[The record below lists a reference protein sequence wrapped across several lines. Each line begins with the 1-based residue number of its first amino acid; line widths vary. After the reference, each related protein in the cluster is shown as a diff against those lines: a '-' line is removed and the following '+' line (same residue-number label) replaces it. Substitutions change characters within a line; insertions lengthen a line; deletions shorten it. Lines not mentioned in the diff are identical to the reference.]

1 MKHNTTYGN
10 LGGKQKMKK
19 VLALILAIVLIVGL
33 SACQAQPAAPAQ
45 AEQPVDT
52 KIVITDLKGRE
63 ITLDKVPERIVSLS
77 PANTEILYAVGAG
90 SKVVGVT
97 SYCDFPAEVKD
108 VEKIGSFEGPN
119 LELIQKANPDVV
131 LAGGYIQEDLIAS
144 LEQLNI
150 PVISTEAT
158 DFNSIFDSIALIGKI
173 SGNDQ
178 KAEEVVKG
186 MKDKIAEIQ
195 FKVKGHAPKSAFYV
209 VWTDPLTTAG
219 SGTFINDVIKAAG
232 GVNTAEKVEF
242 WAKYSAEELVKD
254 NPEYLLS
261 AIHSTNEGITAD
273 FFKQSPVFKN
283 LDSVKNGKVHLMSD
297 DNVVSRPGPRI
308 VQAIEEVAK
317 VLHGDMVKF

>member
-1 MKHNTTYGN
+1 
-10 LGGKQKMKK
+10 MKK
-19 VLALILAIVLIVGL
+19 ILALILAIVLVVGL
-33 SACQAQPAAPAQ
+33 SACQAQQTAAPTPT
-45 AEQPVDT
+45 EQPAVDT
-52 KIVITDLKGRE
+52 KIVITDLKGRQ
-63 ITLDKVPERIVSLS
+63 ITLDKAPERIVSLS
-77 PANTEILYAVGAG
+77 PANTEILFAVGAG
-90 SKVVGVT
+90 DKVVGVT
-97 SYCDFPAEVKD
+97 SFCDFPAEVKD

-119 LELIQKANPDVV
+119 LELIQKAKPDVV

-158 DFNSIFDSIALIGKI
+158 DFNSIFDSIALIGKV
-173 SGNDQ
+173 SGNEQ
-178 KAEEVVKG
+178 KAAEVVKG

-195 FKVKGHAPKSAFYV
+195 DKVKGQTPKSVFYV

-232 GVNTAEKVEF
+232 GINTAEKVEY

-261 AIHSTNEGITAD
+261 SLHATNEGVTVD
-273 FFKQSPVFKN
+273 FYKQSPVFKN
-283 LDSVKNGKVHLMSD
+283 LDSVKNGKVYLMSD

-308 VQAIEEVAK
+308 VQAIEEIAK
-317 VLHGDMVKF
+317 ALHGDIIK

>member
-1 MKHNTTYGN
+1 
-10 LGGKQKMKK
+10 LKK
-19 VLALILAIVLIVGL
+19 ILALVLTVVLLLAFT
-33 SACQAQPAAPAQ
+33 ACQAQPPVTPATT
-45 AEQPVDT
+45 EQPAADT
-52 KIVITDLKGRE
+52 KIEITDLKGRQ

-77 PANTEILYAVGAG
+77 PANTEILFAVGAG
-90 SKVVGVT
+90 DKVVGVT

-158 DFNSIFDSIALIGKI
+158 DFNSIFDSITLIGKI

-178 KAEEVVKG
+178 KAAEVVKG
-186 MKDKIAEIQ
+186 MQDKIAEIQ
-195 FKVKGHAPKSAFYV
+195 FKVKGHTPKSVFYV

-242 WAKYSAEELVKD
+242 WAKYSTEELIKD

-261 AIHSTNEGITAD
+261 AIHSTNEGITVD
-273 FFKQSPVFKN
+273 FFKESPIFKN
-283 LDSVKNGKVHLMSD
+283 LDSVKNGKVYLMSD
-297 DNVVSRPGPRI
+297 DNVISRPGPRI
-308 VQAIEEVAK
+308 VQAIEEVSMI
-317 VLHGDMVKF
+317 LHGHMMK

>member
-1 MKHNTTYGN
+1 
-10 LGGKQKMKK
+10 MKK
-19 VLALILAIVLIVGL
+19 VLAFILAITLIIGL
-33 SACQAQPAAPAQ
+33 SACQAQQTVAPEPTAQPAA
-45 AEQPVDT
+45 DT

-77 PANTEILYAVGAG
+77 PANTEILFAVGAG
-90 SKVVGVT
+90 DKVVGVT
-97 SYCDFPAEVKD
+97 SFCDFPAEVKD

-150 PVISTEAT
+150 PVVSTEAT
-158 DFNSIFDSIALIGKI
+158 DFNSIFDSIALIGKL

-178 KAEEVVKG
+178 KAAEVVKG

-195 FKVKGHAPKSAFYV
+195 DKVKGQTPKSAFYV

-232 GVNTAEKVEF
+232 GINTAEKVEY

-261 AIHSTNEGITAD
+261 AFHSTNEGITAD

-308 VQAIEEVAK
+308 VLAIEEIAK
-317 VLHGDMVKF
+317 VLHGDIIK

>member
-1 MKHNTTYGN
+1 
-10 LGGKQKMKK
+10 MKK
-19 VLALILAIVLIVGL
+19 ILALILAIVLIVGL
-33 SACQAQPAAPAQ
+33 SACQAQQPAPAPVEQPAA
-45 AEQPVDT
+45 DT

-63 ITLDKVPERIVSLS
+63 ITLDKIPERIISLS
-77 PANTEILYAVGAG
+77 PANTEILFAVGAG
-90 SKVVGVT
+90 NKVVGIT
-97 SYCDFPAEVKD
+97 SFCDFPAETKD
-108 VEKIGSFEGPN
+108 VAKIGSFEGPN
-119 LELIQKANPDVV
+119 LELIQAAKPDVV
-131 LAGGYIQEDLIAS
+131 LAGGYIQEDFIAS

-158 DFNSIFDSIALIGKI
+158 DFNSIFDSIALIGKL

-178 KAEEVVKG
+178 KAAEVVKG
-186 MKDKIAEIQ
+186 MKNKIAEIQ
-195 FKVKGHAPKSAFYV
+195 DKVKGQTPKSVFYV

-219 SGTFINDVIKAAG
+219 SGTFINDVIKTAG

-254 NPEYLLS
+254 NPEYLFS
-261 AIHSTNEGITAD
+261 ALHSTNEGVSME
-273 FFKQSPVFKN
+273 FFKQSPIFKN

-317 VLHGDMVKF
+317 VLHGDIIK

>member
-1 MKHNTTYGN
+1 
-10 LGGKQKMKK
+10 MKK
-19 VLALILAIVLIVGL
+19 ILALILSIVLIVGL
-33 SACQAQPAAPAQ
+33 SACQAQQPAAPAP
-45 AEQPVDT
+45 AEQPTTET
-52 KIVITDLKGRE
+52 KLEITDLKGRKV
-63 ITLDKVPERIVSLS
+63 ILDKIPERIVSLS
-77 PANTEILYAVGAG
+77 PGNTEILFAVGAG
-90 SKVVGVT
+90 DKVVGIT
-97 SYCDFPAEVKD
+97 SFCDYPAETKD
-108 VEKIGSFEGPN
+108 VNKIGTFEGPN

-131 LAGGYIQEDLIAS
+131 LAGGYIQEDLITS

-158 DFNSIFDSIALIGKI
+158 DFNSIFDSIALIGKL
-173 SGNDQ
+173 SGNEQ

-195 FKVKGHAPKSAFYV
+195 DKVKDQTPKSAFYV

-219 SGTFINDVIKAAG
+219 SGTFINDVIKTAG
-232 GVNTAEKVEF
+232 GINTAEKVEF

-261 AIHSTNEGITAD
+261 AFHSTNEGITAD

-317 VLHGDMVKF
+317 VLHGDIIK

>member
-1 MKHNTTYGN
+1 
-10 LGGKQKMKK
+10 MKK
-19 VLALILAIVLIVGL
+19 VLALILSIVLIVGL
-33 SACQAQPAAPAQ
+33 SACQGQQPTTPTPTEQPAA
-45 AEQPVDT
+45 DT
-52 KIVITDLKGRE
+52 KIEITDLKGRK
-63 ITLDKVPERIVSLS
+63 ITLDKMPERIVSLS
-77 PANTEILYAVGAG
+77 PANTEILFAVGAG
-90 SKVVGVT
+90 DKVVGIT
-97 SYCDFPAEVKD
+97 SFCDFPAEVKD

-119 LELIQKANPDVV
+119 LELIQKAKPDVV

-158 DFNSIFDSIALIGKI
+158 DFNSIFDSIALIGTL

-178 KAEEVVKG
+178 KAAEVVKG
-186 MKDKIAEIQ
+186 MQDKITEIQ
-195 FKVKGHAPKSAFYV
+195 DKVKGQTPKSAFYV

-232 GVNTAEKVEF
+232 GINTAEKVEY

-261 AIHSTNEGITAD
+261 AVHSTNEGITAD
-273 FFKQSPVFKN
+273 FFKKSPVFKN
-283 LDSVKNGKVHLMSD
+283 LDSVKNGKVYLMSD

-308 VQAIEEVAK
+308 VQAIEEIAK
-317 VLHGDMVKF
+317 VLHGDIIK

>member
-1 MKHNTTYGN
+1 
-10 LGGKQKMKK
+10 MKK
-19 VLALILAIVLIVGL
+19 ILAIVLSIVLIVGL
-33 SACQAQPAAPAQ
+33 SACQAQQPEATAQ
-45 AEQPVDT
+45 TVQPTADT
-52 KIVITDLKGRE
+52 KIEITDLKGRQ

-90 SKVVGVT
+90 AKVVGVT
-97 SYCDFPAEVKD
+97 SFDDYPAEVKEI
-108 VEKIGSFEGPN
+108 EKIGTFEGPN
-119 LELIQKANPDVV
+119 LELIQKAKPDVV

-158 DFNSIFDSIALIGKI
+158 DFNSIFDSIALIGKV
-173 SGNDQ
+173 SGNEQ
-178 KAEEVVKG
+178 KAAEVVKG

-195 FKVKGHAPKSAFYV
+195 DKVKGQTPKSTFYV

-232 GVNTAEKVEF
+232 GTNTAEKVEY

-261 AIHSTNEGITAD
+261 SIHATNEGVKAD
-273 FFKQSPVFKN
+273 FYKQSPIFKN
-283 LDSVKNGKVHLMSD
+283 LDSVKNDKVYLMSD
-297 DNVVSRPGPRI
+297 DNVISRPGPRI
-308 VQAIEEVAK
+308 VQAIEEIAK
-317 VLHGDMVKF
+317 VLHGDIVK

>member
-1 MKHNTTYGN
+1 
-10 LGGKQKMKK
+10 MKK
-19 VLALILAIVLIVGL
+19 ILALILAIVLIVGL
-33 SACQAQPAAPAQ
+33 SACQAPQPAPAPVEQPAA
-45 AEQPVDT
+45 DT

-63 ITLDKVPERIVSLS
+63 ITLDKIPERIISLS
-77 PANTEILYAVGAG
+77 PANTEILFAVGAG
-90 SKVVGVT
+90 NKVVGIT
-97 SYCDFPAEVKD
+97 SFCDFPAETKD
-108 VEKIGSFEGPN
+108 VAKIGSFEGPN
-119 LELIQKANPDVV
+119 LELIQAAKPDVV
-131 LAGGYIQEDLIAS
+131 LAGGYIQEDFIAS

-158 DFNSIFDSIALIGKI
+158 DFNSIFDSIALIGKL

-178 KAEEVVKG
+178 KAAEVVKG
-186 MKDKIAEIQ
+186 IKDKIAEIQ
-195 FKVKGHAPKSAFYV
+195 DKVKGQTPKSVFYV

-219 SGTFINDVIKAAG
+219 SGTFINDVIKTAG

-254 NPEYLLS
+254 NPEYLFS
-261 AIHSTNEGITAD
+261 ALHSTNEGVSME
-273 FFKQSPVFKN
+273 FFKQSPIFKN

-317 VLHGDMVKF
+317 VLHGDIIK

>member
-1 MKHNTTYGN
+1 
-10 LGGKQKMKK
+10 MKK
-19 VLALILAIVLIVGL
+19 ILALILSIVLIVGL
-33 SACQAQPAAPAQ
+33 SACQAQQPAAPAP
-45 AEQPVDT
+45 AEQPAT
-52 KIVITDLKGRE
+52 EIKLEITDLKGRK
-63 ITLDKVPERIVSLS
+63 ITLDKIPERIVSLS
-77 PANTEILYAVGAG
+77 PANTEILFAVGAG
-90 SKVVGVT
+90 DKVVGVT
-97 SYCDFPAEVKD
+97 SFCDYPAETKD
-108 VEKIGSFEGPN
+108 VNKIGTFEGPN

-131 LAGGYIQEDLIAS
+131 LAGGYIQEDLITS

-158 DFNSIFDSIALIGKI
+158 DFNSIFDSIALIGKL
-173 SGNDQ
+173 SGNEQ

-195 FKVKGHAPKSAFYV
+195 DKVKDQTPKSAFYV

-219 SGTFINDVIKAAG
+219 SGTFINDVIKTAG
-232 GVNTAEKVEF
+232 GINTAEKVEY
-242 WAKYSAEELVKD
+242 WAKYSAEQLVKD

-261 AIHSTNEGITAD
+261 AFHSTNEGITAD

-297 DNVVSRPGPRI
+297 DNVISRPGPRI

-317 VLHGDMVKF
+317 VLHGDIIK